1 MLLFC
6 EWREEENSRGVTRRK
21 SRVFSKKKKK
31 NSSGPRR
38 WCNFCGAS
46 ETAREKKHTEIKEIS
61 QSGEDAEM
69 RPCSDQLVHTET
81 HWNMQPFLY
90 LILLCHC
97 KWMQAGDV
105 CDFKTVGWGR
115 RIYSVY
121 FGWTTRLGGHLSPSS
136 PSFTS
141 SSAPHFSPLSCFNTV
156 VRQPLRS
163 LFCPLPP
170 SRDFSFTPTVL

>member
-1 MLLFC
+1 
-6 EWREEENSRGVTRRK
+6 
-21 SRVFSKKKKK
+21 
-31 NSSGPRR
+31 
-38 WCNFCGAS
+38 
-46 ETAREKKHTEIKEIS
+46 
-61 QSGEDAEM
+61 M

-90 LILLCHC
+90 LTLLCHC
-97 KWMQAGDV
+97 KCMQAGDV
-105 CDFKTVGWGR
+105 CDFKTVGWGK

-141 SSAPHFSPLSCFNTV
+141 SSAPHFSPLSCFSTV
-156 VRQPLRS
+156 VRQPLHS

-170 SRDFSFTPTVL
+170 FAWLLFHPHCSLIFITPCVPSLLRCLISLTFPPPLTSLHFSPVSAPLSLLWPQCEA